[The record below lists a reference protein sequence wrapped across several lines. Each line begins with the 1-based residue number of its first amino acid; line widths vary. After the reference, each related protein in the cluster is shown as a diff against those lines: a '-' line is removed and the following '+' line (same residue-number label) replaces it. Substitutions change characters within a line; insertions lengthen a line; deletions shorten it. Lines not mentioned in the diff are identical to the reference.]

1 MGAGL
6 TRKQPGGERRRRRSR
21 RAPMSEINVTPFVDV
36 MLVLLIIFMVT
47 APLLTVGVEI
57 DLPDVNATAIDG
69 GDEPLT
75 VSVTEGNEL
84 FLNDQQ
90 IDRAVLVP
98 RLRAISEVNP
108 GIRIFVQGDEAVSY
122 GVVLETWGLIKQAG
136 FDQVALVVDLPRP
149 GEAE

>member
-1 MGAGL
+1 MAVSPAG
-6 TRKQPGGERRRRRSR
+6 RQPGGARRRRAR
-21 RAPMSEINVTPFVDV
+21 RVPMSEINVTPFVDV

-75 VSVTEGNEL
+75 VSVTEGNVL

-90 IDRAVLVP
+90 IDPAILVP
-98 RLRAISEVNP
+98 RLRAISGANP

-122 GVVLETWGLIKQAG
+122 GAVLETWGLIRQAG

-149 GEAE
+149 GEGE